1 MELMRPGRPTQSPE
15 LQEDV
20 GSFRMDG
27 IDDLATYALTAHSRN
42 QQRNHATTNL
52 LPRGNLRVVPNSWGV
67 SLARRLGGDVG
78 GLGDEE
84 RAGDGGALRVVL
96 DAEVGRDVRVVVAQA
111 GEGCEDDAVREL
123 HVANLDRRE
132 ESRSCI
138 GGRRHLSDGLLVRGY
153 EVREERRWR

>member
-20 GSFRMDG
+20 GTLRMNS
-27 IDDLATYALTAHSRN
+27 IDDLATHALTAHSQN

-96 DAEVGRDVRVVVAQA
+96 DGKVGVYMHVVRAAPRERCENDTVLEVCVSHFDGR
-111 GEGCEDDAVREL
+111 EK
-123 HVANLDRRE
+123 
-132 ESRSCI
+132 SRS
-138 GGRRHLSDGLLVRGY
+138 RRR
-153 EVREERRWR
+153 